1 MHELRLN
8 QGSGKLKTDVDAS
21 LLFRPQLPQSPEPA
35 FIFIVLLLLLPRT
48 LCDTACPVSS
58 HSCEQKS
65 HSSSKESTTVSH
77 RVSVTVTVI
86 HPLTAYTTVIL
97 VTSL

>member
-35 FIFIVLLLLLPRT
+35 FIFIVLLLLLPCT